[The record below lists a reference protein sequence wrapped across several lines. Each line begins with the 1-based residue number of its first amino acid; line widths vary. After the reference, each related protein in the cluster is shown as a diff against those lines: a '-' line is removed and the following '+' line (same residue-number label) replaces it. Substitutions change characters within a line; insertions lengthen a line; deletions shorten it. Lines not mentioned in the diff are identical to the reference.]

1 MLETLIMKKEKLN
14 IWPKT
19 TLSCWCGLC
28 TLVLL
33 PHVIAFNLNLET
45 TLKVINVHVDV
56 LLWNGCS
63 LDVLSFMT
71 ICDIDLLLTC
81 DLGSSERK
89 TDGQNDETDNFAF
102 NWLPIWDF
110 IQYDKI
116 KGPAPHYCWDKDLNN
131 TCLKSLLDLVI
142 TLLVVCRYWCCRGKN
157 S

>member
-1 MLETLIMKKEKLN
+1 MLETLITKKEKLN
-14 IWPKT
+14 VWPNT

-110 IQYDKI
+110 IQYCKI
-116 KGPAPHYCWDKDLNN
+116 NGPL
-131 TCLKSLLDLVI
+131 I
-142 TLLVVCRYWCCRGKN
+142 TVEIKIWITHV
-157 S
+157 